1 MTHDALMTLI
11 HARERQDGLAPDGLP
26 RHGYLLCHGQ
36 PVGLR
41 AETLALLRQHRG
53 TLQQRLR
60 AWSTHGDQ
68 AHPIPR
74 VETSSLERRA
84 LLTRGQMHR
93 N

>member
-1 MTHDALMTLI
+1 MTHDARMTLI
-11 HARERQDGLAPDGLP
+11 HERQRQDGLAPEGLP

-53 TLQQRLR
+53 TLQQR
-60 AWSTHGDQ
+60 WGQ
-68 AHPIPR
+68 AHPLPR
-74 VETSSLERRA
+74 VETSTLERRA